1 MIGKKSLSTSFAWNK
16 IGSCSREH
24 REVIAKLAVDTK
36 GFQTEG
42 EKEMGVVSVNN
53 KMNENAAVF

>member
-1 MIGKKSLSTSFAWNK
+1 MSTSFAWNK